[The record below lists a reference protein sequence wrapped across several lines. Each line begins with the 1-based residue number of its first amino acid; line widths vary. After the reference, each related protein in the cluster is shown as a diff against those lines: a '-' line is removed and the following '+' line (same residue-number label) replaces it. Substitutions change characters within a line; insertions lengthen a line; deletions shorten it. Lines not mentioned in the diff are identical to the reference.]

1 MPRKSIRDFSGGL
14 VTYQSEL
21 DLADNQFQSFEN
33 VVNTK
38 RGSISK
44 VGTVAQAS
52 GAISGGVTSN
62 TEFTSYRTEKDGSNN
77 DTSTQWWLAANALD
91 VYRSDVSGGTSS
103 TWASVNTYVVGSECI
118 THGNFSSSSN
128 WAFGTGWSFQAG
140 EGGPPNPHG
149 GYTTGSGAGA
159 LTQTSSNMTI
169 ALEKNKLYKLQFT
182 LTAVGG
188 DGKAQLTIKNQALTE
203 TYALIGTYNAAT
215 HTVYFSPQSSAG
227 GIGFYAATDAGGS
240 TNSFSIDD
248 ITVKEAPKHDLLIH
262 NQILRISDGSFNSSN
277 DSKWYGHIKRT
288 FFGRGPSYQDHY
300 KFREPPM
307 AVAKNAWVAEKT
319 ELTAPT
325 VIPMKYAFDQNNDI
339 DAANEIGIFVY
350 YPDETTLNGDLVD
363 TKLIPDA
370 ANGTFS
376 DKDKYTCTFI
386 YDYVQESELGR
397 DANDDIGVFPQNAP
411 LSSGARCP
419 GIQLVMYT
427 NTSGNFTG
435 GTGWNQRITGINLY
449 WQPEDDVDWYL
460 VTTYDCNEGFS
471 EDPRAKDSA
480 TTTVIRGGV
489 SIISNSGYWIPC
501 LEPYGATTNDTQEL
515 SSTHGDHS
523 ATTLIGASNWSSG
536 ASSAAVDKAIIVMHD
551 IADVTSMANFAEGL
565 ARTITYIANIKA
577 LSTTTLTTG
586 TSAGAVSWGNWVGQ
600 TYANLASDYHWSHI
614 SGFVCSV
621 STDKVA
627 TWYLPNDG
635 LKLATYNSLTGR
647 AAELRLKP
655 IKWNT
660 SAVVGNKA
668 FYANIDFKDE
678 NDQTLR
684 EKNRIVFTDN
694 FKLDEAVVG
703 TKFVDVGKNDG
714 DEITA
719 LHSAQGRLYV
729 FKTRNIYIYRIQ
741 SSQSV
746 NFILERHIAG
756 VGCLHKHAITETP
769 YGLCFMDRKQISLLR
784 GTEISELSLL
794 IRDTYQTLGESMH
807 QGDGSIMIG
816 YDAILNMLV
825 FSYAL
830 NAQIMY
836 GYNFDTQSWV
846 KLDMSSIPGSQ
857 SNMIINND
865 QRLQTYDTNS
875 KRVEN
880 LFTGSVG
887 AANLLLK
894 TKRYDFGSPETF
906 KRFTKLHITFKA
918 GTTPY
923 FKIYIDG
930 SDTSEGQRGLST
942 YTTLTTHS
950 AVLNHLGKTIEVEV
964 YGISNDFRIDG
975 IDIDYD
981 IEGSNP

>member
-38 RGSISK
+38 RGSVSK

-128 WAFGTGWSFQAG
+128 WAFGTGWSFQSG
-140 EGGPPNPHG
+140 EGIPPNNTG

-277 DSKWYGHIKRT
+277 DSKWYGHIKRN
-288 FFGRGPSYQDHY
+288 FFGGGITYGTSSDGY
-300 KFREPPM
+300 KFRQPSM

-319 ELTAPT
+319 ELTAPI
-325 VIPMKYAFDQNNDI
+325 VVPMKYAFDQNNDV
-339 DAANEIGIFVY
+339 DAANEVGIFVHF
-350 YPDETTLNGDLVD
+350 PAGSGNDLE
-363 TKLIPDA
+363 LIPSVA
-370 ANGTFS
+370 ANTFNN
-376 DKDKYTCTFI
+376 KDRYTVTFI

-397 DANDDIGVFPQNAP
+397 DANGDVGVYAQNAV
-411 LSSGARCP
+411 SGGGEHCP
-419 GIQLVMYT
+419 GIQLVPFT

-480 TTTVIRGGV
+480 IDTVLRTGTTEK
-489 SIISNSGYWIPC
+489 SNNGYWIPC
-501 LEPYGATTNDTQEL
+501 MEPYGASGDYYENINA
-515 SSTHGDHS
+515 STANTFTESDGGGSWGTAFAADNMVFVYPDNS
-523 ATTLIGASNWSSG
+523 ITTL
-536 ASSAAVDKAIIVMHD
+536 
-551 IADVTSMANFAEGL
+551 ADVAGKLKETS
-565 ARTITYIANIKA
+565 TIICNIK
-577 LSTTTLTTG
+577 SVSSSTLTTG
-586 TSAGAVSWGNWVGQ
+586 TVSTAVSWKNW
-600 TYANLASDYHWSHI
+600 
-614 SGFVCSV
+614 SGEGHSETPFTMSSARAFAATV

-627 TWYLPNDG
+627 TWYIPNDG

-647 AAELRLKP
+647 AAETRLKP

-741 SSQSV
+741 SAQSV

-816 YDAILNMLV
+816 YDPILNMLV

-930 SDTSEGQRGLST
+930 SDTSEGQRGLDT
-942 YTTLTTHS
+942 FTTLNTHS

-964 YGISNDFRIDG
+964 YGISTDFRIDG

>member
-1 MPRKSIRDFSGGL
+1 M
-14 VTYQSEL
+14 
-21 DLADNQFQSFEN
+21 
-33 VVNTK
+33 
-38 RGSISK
+38 
-44 VGTVAQAS
+44 
-52 GAISGGVTSN
+52 
-62 TEFTSYRTEKDGSNN
+62 
-77 DTSTQWWLAANALD
+77 
-91 VYRSDVSGGTSS
+91 
-103 TWASVNTYVVGSECI
+103 
-118 THGNFSSSSN
+118 
-128 WAFGTGWSFQAG
+128 
-140 EGGPPNPHG
+140 
-149 GYTTGSGAGA
+149 
-159 LTQTSSNMTI
+159 
-169 ALEKNKLYKLQFT
+169 
-182 LTAVGG
+182 
-188 DGKAQLTIKNQALTE
+188 
-203 TYALIGTYNAAT
+203 
-215 HTVYFSPQSSAG
+215 YFSPQSSAG

-277 DSKWYGHIKRT
+277 DSKWYGHIKIN
-288 FFGRGPSYQDHY
+288 FFGGGITYGTSSDGY
-300 KFREPPM
+300 KFRQPPM
-307 AVAKNAWVAEKT
+307 AVAKNSWVSEKT

-325 VIPMKYAFDQNNDI
+325 VVPMKYAFDQNNDV
-339 DAANEIGIFVY
+339 DAANEVGIFVHF
-350 YPDETTLNGDLVD
+350 PAASANDVI
-363 TKLIPDA
+363 LIPNTGTD
-370 ANGTFS
+370 NTFS
-376 DKDKYTCTFI
+376 SKDKYTVTFI

-397 DANDDIGVFPQNAP
+397 DANGDVGVYAQNAP
-411 LSSGARCP
+411 TGSGQTCP
-419 GIQLVMYT
+419 GIQLVPFT

-449 WQPEDDVDWYL
+449 WQPKDDIDWYL

-480 TTTVIRGGV
+480 TDTVLSTGTTEK
-489 SIISNSGYWIPC
+489 SNNGYWIPC
-501 LEPYGATTNDTQEL
+501 MEPYGA
-515 SSTHGDHS
+515 SGDYYENINAATINTFTESDGGGSWGTAFS
-523 ATTLIGASNWSSG
+523 ADNMVFVYPDNSITSL
-536 ASSAAVDKAIIVMHD
+536 
-551 IADVTSMANFAEGL
+551 ADVAGKLKETS
-565 ARTITYIANIKA
+565 TIICNIK
-577 LSTTTLTTG
+577 SVSGSTLTTG
-586 TSAGAVSWGNWVGQ
+586 TLSTAVSWKNW
-600 TYANLASDYHWSHI
+600 
-614 SGFVCSV
+614 SGEGGPDPFTMSSARAFAATV

-627 TWYLPNDG
+627 TWYIPNDG

-647 AAELRLKP
+647 AAETRLKP

-741 SSQSV
+741 SAQSV

-816 YDAILNMLV
+816 YDPILNMLV

-857 SNMIINND
+857 SNMIINNN

-918 GTTPY
+918 STTPY

-930 SDTSEGQRGLST
+930 SDTSEGQRGLDT
-942 YTTLTTHS
+942 FTTLNTHS

-964 YGISNDFRIDG
+964 YGISTDFRIDG

>member
-38 RGSISK
+38 RGSVSK

-128 WAFGTGWSFQAG
+128 WAFGTGWSFQSG
-140 EGGPPNPHG
+140 EGIPPNNTG

-325 VIPMKYAFDQNNDI
+325 VIPMKYVFDQNNDI
-339 DAANEIGIFVY
+339 DAANEVGIFVHF
-350 YPDETTLNGDLVD
+350 PAGGDHDPTLITN
-363 TKLIPDA
+363 A
-370 ANGTFS
+370 SAGTFS
-376 DKDKYTCTFI
+376 NKDKYTVTFI

-397 DANDDIGVFPQNAP
+397 DANGDVGVYAQNAP
-411 LSSGARCP
+411 TGSGQTCP

-460 VTTYDCNEGFS
+460 VTTYDCNEGFA

-480 TTTVIRGGV
+480 TTTVIRGGT

-501 LEPYGATTNDTQEL
+501 LEPYGATSNDFQDIQETNTDANTISSSISSWPSGFATDKIIFVCNDPT
-515 SSTHGDHS
+515 SSTNLGNTADKLKETS
-523 ATTLIGASNWSSG
+523 TWIASIKDI
-536 ASSAAVDKAIIVMHD
+536 SSALLNTGYTGQAV
-551 IADVTSMANFAEGL
+551 N
-565 ARTITYIANIKA
+565 
-577 LSTTTLTTG
+577 
-586 TSAGAVSWGNWVGQ
+586 WGNWIGQ
-600 TYANLASDYHWSHI
+600 DFSYIPSDFDWSIHR
-614 SGFVCSV
+614 GHVCSV

-627 TWYLPNDG
+627 TWYIPNDG

-647 AAELRLKP
+647 AAETRLKP

-741 SSQSV
+741 SAQSV

-816 YDAILNMLV
+816 YDPILNMLV

-857 SNMIINND
+857 SNMIINNN

-918 GTTPY
+918 GSTPY

-930 SDTSEGQRGLST
+930 SDTSEGQRGLDT
-942 YTTLTTHS
+942 FTTLNTHS

-964 YGISNDFRIDG
+964 YGISTDFRIDC